1 MIKRIFTYFL
11 IFISAPIYLI
21 AQNPVSFFEE
31 HIDFKLDR
39 SFFSINGIYSFYNN
53 SDDIVNQQ
61 IIFPFAVKIRSID
74 TIRIVDL
81 NNQKLIPY
89 NHMMDAVSFNL
100 TILPKDTSDIN
111 IFYRQETSNK
121 NTYILTTTQMWG
133 NPLVNASY
141 TLIASKEM
149 AIHSFSYLPD
159 FVKEVGNNILYK
171 WDKQLFSPKID
182 FDILID
188 ETK

>member
-1 MIKRIFTYFL
+1 MKKRILMYFL
-11 IFISAPIYLI
+11 FLISAQINLM

-81 NNQKLIPY
+81 NSQKLLPY
-89 NHMMDAVSFNL
+89 NLMLDAVSFNL
-100 TILPKDTSDIN
+100 TIMPKDTLDVN
-111 IFYRQETSNK
+111 IFYRQETSIK
-121 NTYILTTTQMWG
+121 NSYILTTTQMWG
-133 NPLVNASY
+133 NPLDNASY
-141 TLIASKEM
+141 TLITPAEM
-149 AIHSFSYLPD
+149 AIHSFSYIPD
-159 FVKEVGNNILYK
+159 SVKALGNNILYK
-171 WDKQLFSPKID
+171 WDKQIFSPNID
-182 FDILID
+182 FNIIID
-188 ETK
+188 KTK

>member
-1 MIKRIFTYFL
+1 MIL
-11 IFISAPIYLI
+11 ISAPIYLI

-53 SDDIVNQQ
+53 SDDIVNQH
-61 IIFPFAVKIRSID
+61 IIFPFAVKIGSID

-81 NNQKLIPY
+81 NSQKLIPY

-100 TILPKDTSDIN
+100 TILPKDTLDIN
-111 IFYRQETSNK
+111 IFYRQKTSNK

-133 NPLVNASY
+133 NPLDNASY
-141 TLIASKEM
+141 TLIAPKEV

-159 FVKEVGNNILYK
+159 SVKVVGNESLYK
-171 WDKQLFSPKID
+171 WEKHLFSPTID
-182 FDILID
+182 FDIII
-188 ETK
+188 EPKIPFEGN